1 MDLEKRIFTVNEF
14 RAVEDNG
21 IPKIT
26 GYAALFNVWSQDLGG
41 FVETI
46 EPGAFTRSL
55 QNGADVRAVINHDPN
70 LILGRS
76 KAGTLNLVEDD
87 IGLRVEIVPPD
98 TQYARDLMTSIKR
111 GDIDQMSF
119 QFKTIDDDVRWDG
132 NLVKRSLKQVDL
144 FDVAPVTFPA
154 YPQTSVSVRSR
165 IEALQGPT
173 SLRAESDVVALEA
186 ERQARF
192 QVMRKR
198 LAVAEM

>member
-14 RAVEDNG
+14 RATEDNG
-21 IPKIT
+21 IQKII
-26 GYAALFNVWSQDLGG
+26 GYAALFNVWSQDMGG

-76 KAGTLNLVEDD
+76 KSGTLTLTEDD

-111 GDIDQMSF
+111 GDIDPSG
-119 QFKTIDDDVRWDG
+119 R
-132 NLVKRSLKQVDL
+132 RSH
-144 FDVAPVTFPA
+144 
-154 YPQTSVSVRSR
+154 
-165 IEALQGPT
+165 
-173 SLRAESDVVALEA
+173 
-186 ERQARF
+186 
-192 QVMRKR
+192 
-198 LAVAEM
+198 

>member
-14 RAVEDNG
+14 RAIEDNG
-21 IPKIT
+21 ITKIT
-26 GYAALFNVWSQDLGG
+26 GYAALFNVWSQDMGG

-76 KAGTLNLVEDD
+76 KSGTLTLTEDD

-119 QFKTIDDDVRWDG
+119 QFKAIDDDVRWDG
-132 NLVKRSLKQVDL
+132 NLVRRWLKEVDL

-165 IEALQGPT
+165 IEALQSPA
-173 SLRAESDVVALEA
+173 SLQAESDVVAHEA

-192 QVMRKR
+192 QTMRKR
-198 LAVAEM
+198 LAAAEM